1 MFDLPTP
8 HGDKLRALS
17 RNEKLPETDGP
28 RLQEAI
34 QRYEEWIRLLEG
46 VRDSTDEVIVAFISL
61 LNQYKLYIDIQF
73 IFDSDDNFLYRQK
86 GQLKL
91 DNTILEEFLPLLVT
105 AALGDELRGLDL
117 SFGPTKSFSG
127 LSFEEEIRS
136 IAPGAGMR
144 IRTKDQDFTISR
156 KIFIRASHQSDFT
169 EGLTGEANI
178 AYVASEIK
186 TNLDKTMFQEATATA
201 LDVKTIV
208 PGAKYYLLCEWL
220 DMTPIS
226 TTFTAI
232 DEILILR
239 RSKRLSSNIRASF
252 STPEGRRGNRELYIS
267 HLRNNPFSTEIFE
280 RFLDHIHQLLVSE
293 VEDDVVPRG
302 YF

>member
-1 MFDLPTP
+1 MVNVPTP
-8 HGDKLRALS
+8 HGDKLNALS
-17 RNEKLPETDGP
+17 RNEKLPESDRP
-28 RLQEAI
+28 KLQEAI
-34 QRYEEWIRLLEG
+34 QRYEEWIRLLRET
-46 VRDSTDEVIVAFISL
+46 RDSLNKKVVTFVSL
-61 LNQYKLYIDIQF
+61 LNEYKLYIDVEF
-73 IFDSDDNFLYRQK
+73 IFDSDENFLYRQK

-105 AALGDELRGLDL
+105 SALGDELRGLDL
-117 SFGPTKSFSG
+117 TFGPTKSFSG

-136 IAPGAGMR
+136 IVPGAGMR
-144 IRTKDQDFTISR
+144 IRTKDQDFAISR
-156 KIFIRASHQSDFT
+156 KVFIRASHQSDFT
-169 EGLTGEANI
+169 EGMVDEANI

-232 DEILILR
+232 DEVLILR

-252 STPEGRRGNRELYIS
+252 STSEGRRINRELYINY
-267 HLRNNPFSTEIFE
+267 LRENPFSTEIFE
-280 RFLDHIHQLLVSE
+280 RFVGHIYQLLVSE
-293 VEDDVVPRG
+293 DDDDVVPRG